1 MACAIVTDA
10 GTPKRCWAASAPGAI
25 WLMNA
30 CCDFVPGVAA
40 AGTACCRYG
49 ADVRLWVGGVA
60 VPVPDGCG
68 AAPASPA
75 ATAAPGMSALA
86 CAVAPPEVLWA
97 GALGAAVPV
106 AAPPG
111 APAPAVELPVGPV
124 PELDAGA
131 TTPGIAASC
140 GWADERVPRE
150 VPAPVAG
157 PGAAAGA
164 PLEAAVVSPR
174 WPLSTNPSTPCC
186 ASGSGKEW
194 ALTERLGSES
204 APIVSSAP
212 LAELVTTSTCPSN
225 TTQSPGC
232 GWYPSPSGCQRWW
245 ACASWTI
252 DVTPSESG
260 LGLTRTSAHSCS
272 GHGYVAPPLTQL
284 CCPTAWAASSRVRLA
299 NAAQD
304 GPWSAPSTLSLP
316 QISASI

>member
-30 CCDFVPGVAA
+30 CCDFVPGVAV
-40 AGTACCRYG
+40 AGALCCRYG
-49 ADVRLWVGGVA
+49 ADVRLWVAGVA

-68 AAPASPA
+68 AATASPA
-75 ATAAPGMSALA
+75 ATAAPGMFALA
-86 CAVAPPEVLWA
+86 CAGAPPEVLWA
-97 GALGAAVPV
+97 GVLGAAVLV

-111 APAPAVELPVGPV
+111 ALAPAVELPVGPV
-124 PELDAGA
+124 PELAAGA

-150 VPAPVAG
+150 VRAPVAG
-157 PGAAAGA
+157 AGAAAGA

-194 ALTERLGSES
+194 ALTVRLGSES

-212 LAELVTTSTCPSN
+212 LA
-225 TTQSPGC
+225 
-232 GWYPSPSGCQRWW
+232 
-245 ACASWTI
+245 
-252 DVTPSESG
+252 
-260 LGLTRTSAHSCS
+260 
-272 GHGYVAPPLTQL
+272 
-284 CCPTAWAASSRVRLA
+284 
-299 NAAQD
+299 
-304 GPWSAPSTLSLP
+304 
-316 QISASI
+316 